1 MTPEKLIQNYVVCK
15 LEDKLDTLFSFLKSH
30 LKSKIIVFFSTC
42 SQVRFVFECFR
53 SMQPGIP
60 LTALHG
66 KIKQER
72 RTIIFMDYVKRT
84 HACLFCTDIASRG
97 LDFPSVDWVVQV
109 DAPEDTA
116 MYIHRV
122 GRTARYDAD
131 GKALLLVLPQ
141 EEKQVVSTLQQ
152 ASVPIKKLIVNPN
165 HRVSVSS
172 HASALLV
179 SQPEVR
185 LLAKKAFISYLRSL
199 QLLPSFD
206 KAEFSKLDL
215 DAFSVSLGLAVTPNL
230 PKLEAGGES
239 GREANRDR
247 KNVNRSLDKLKRQI
261 KEAKEAKRKA
271 REEAKSAATKS
282 SGRKSRATGSDESDN
297 NEADDDTDD
306 DDDDDGDVLV
316 AKKSQTNWS
325 ESEVDSEPSF
335 SDTMQQ
341 GSKSAAKKKKE
352 AKLKIQADD
361 VAKPMRL
368 AGAKKVKFDEEG
380 EAVSEFTLTSLQK
393 LSADS
398 TDESGPL
405 VQKEK
410 ISKHASEVKA
420 RLDRSRHED
429 QLRDKERVRELHRKR
444 RLSDKPVREEND
456 GDAYGVQL
464 AMGGDEND
472 DDEDNGHSDDDDD
485 DQVYDSDQ
493 QEYED
498 EEEEVEPPKMKKSKK
513 QKTKRAKDMDDFED
527 TDYDDV
533 QDLAEQER
541 LALQLMNR

>member
-1 MTPEKLIQNYVVCK
+1 MNDPEYLSVHEAHSEVTPAKLIQNYVVCK

-131 GKALLLVLPQ
+131 GKALLMLLPQ
-141 EEKQVVSTLQQ
+141 EEKRVAATLQQ
-152 ASVPIKKLIVNPN
+152 AMVPIKKLSVNPN

-185 LLAKKAFISYLRSL
+185 LLAKKAFTGYMRSL
-199 QLLPSFD
+199 QLLPTFE
-206 KAEFSKLDL
+206 KAEFSKLNL
-215 DAFSVSLGLAVTPNL
+215 DAFSASLGLAVTPSL
-230 PKLEAGGES
+230 PASETDGED

-261 KEAKEAKRKA
+261 KEAKDAKRKA
-271 REEAKSAATKS
+271 REESKTASAKSTNSKTSEFNTGDS
-282 SGRKSRATGSDESDN
+282 S
-297 NEADDDTDD
+297 DDDN

-316 AKKSQTNWS
+316 AKKSQSWLG
-325 ESEVDSEPSF
+325 V
-335 SDTMQQ
+335 SDEIDFELSNDKASQ
-341 GSKSAAKKKKE
+341 SDKSTTRKKKDV
-352 AKLKIQADD
+352 KLKIQADD
-361 VAKPMRL
+361 VAKPMRI
-368 AGAKKVKFDEEG
+368 AGSKKVKFDEEG
-380 EAVSEFTLTSLQK
+380 EAVPEFTLTSLKQ
-393 LSADS
+393 LSGTS
-398 TDESGPL
+398 TDESEQAI
-405 VQKEK
+405 QKNK
-410 ISKHASEVKA
+410 ILKHSAYVKA
-420 RLDRSRHED
+420 RLDRSRQED
-429 QLRDKERVRELHRKR
+429 QERDKERVRDLHRKR
-444 RLSDKPVREEND
+444 RLSDKPVREDAEE
-456 GDAYGVQL
+456 DAYGVQL
-464 AMGGDEND
+464 AVGGFNEEDHSQDGDESVD
-472 DDEDNGHSDDDDD
+472 YS
-485 DQVYDSDQ
+485 SS
-493 QEYED
+493 
-498 EEEEVEPPKMKKSKK
+498 EEEIELPPAKVSKKKK
-513 QKTKRAKDMDDFED
+513 QKTKREINDDDDED
-527 TDYDDV
+527 GDN
-533 QDLAEQER
+533 QDIDEQER
-541 LALQLMNR
+541 LALQFLNR